1 MCPEDRNKPPDFD
14 IEDLRWALTAL
25 YELLEAHAPVW
36 YTEGHRAK
44 AAAALRVVGE

>member
-1 MCPEDRNKPPDFD
+1 MCPEERNRPLDFD
-14 IEDLRWALTAL
+14 IEDLRGALIAL

-44 AAAALRVVGE
+44 AAAALQVVGE